1 MSTRKSILADLGRR
15 LREARVRSGL
25 SLTELADRAGVS
37 RRYATDA
44 EAGRANLS
52 VLKLIDLASAAGVPL
67 GDLLARPLG
76 GKRSERVALLG
87 LRGAGKS
94 TVGRAL
100 ALALEAPFVELDQ
113 RVEALAGSTLAEI
126 FSLHGEDRFHALE
139 REALE
144 QVLAEGERLVLAT
157 GGSIVASE
165 PTFARLCET
174 CRTVWLRARPEEH
187 YQRVVDQGDRRPMAN
202 HPRAMAELRSILAER
217 EPSYARCAVEVDT
230 SGRSVEE
237 VVGRILD
244 GLGAEDGEGLDSGSR
259 GRLARDRDR
268 T

>member
-1 MSTRKSILADLGRR
+1 MTRRKSILADLGAR
-15 LREARVRSGL
+15 LRDARLRASL
-25 SLTELADRAGVS
+25 SLTDLAERAGVS

-52 VLKLIDLASAAGVPL
+52 VLKLIDLAGAAGISLGEMLSTPL
-67 GDLLARPLG
+67 GSS
-76 GKRSERVALLG
+76 RSERVALLG

-126 FSLHGEDRFHALE
+126 FSLHGEERFHALE

-144 QVLAEGERLVLAT
+144 QVLAEGERLVIAT

-165 PTFARLCET
+165 PTFARLRET

-187 YQRVVDQGDRRPMAN
+187 YQRVIDQGDRRPMAN

-217 EPSYARCAVEVDT
+217 EPLYSRCAIEVDT
-230 SGRSVEE
+230 SAHSVEE
-237 VVGRILD
+237 VVAGILD
-244 GLGAEDGEGLDSGSR
+244 
-259 GRLARDRDR
+259 RLEQEANGG
-268 T
+268 

>member
-1 MSTRKSILADLGRR
+1 MTTRKSILADLGRR
-15 LREARVRSGL
+15 LREARFRTGL
-25 SLTELADRAGVS
+25 SLTEMAERAGVS

-52 VLKLIDLASAAGVPL
+52 VLKLVDLARAAGIPVSE
-67 GDLLARPLG
+67 LLATPLG
-76 GKRSERVALLG
+76 GTHSERVALLG

-100 ALALEAPFVELDQ
+100 AIALEAPFVELDQ

-126 FSLHGEDRFHALE
+126 FSLHGEERFHALE

-144 QVLAEGERLVLAT
+144 AVLAQGERLVIAT

-165 PTFARLCET
+165 TTFARLRET

-187 YQRVVDQGDRRPMAN
+187 YQRVVDQGDRRPMAS

-217 EPSYARCAVEVDT
+217 EALYSRCAIEVDT

-237 VVGRILD
+237 VVSAILERSD
-244 GLGAEDGEGLDSGSR
+244 V
-259 GRLARDRDR
+259 
-268 T
+268 